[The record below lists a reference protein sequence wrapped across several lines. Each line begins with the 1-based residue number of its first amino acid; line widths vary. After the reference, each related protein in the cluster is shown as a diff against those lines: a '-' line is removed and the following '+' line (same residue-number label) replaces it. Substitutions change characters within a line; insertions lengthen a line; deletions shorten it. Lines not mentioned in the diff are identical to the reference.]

1 MCMYD
6 HAPQTPEE
14 RRAMKRELKAARERN
29 RIEKQ
34 RAKAARECAQWEAL
48 PLYDDF
54 KTWAAGLFDVI
65 AYMACIEEGSKKRY
79 TAFCECG
86 KTFEPPVRKSGT
98 YVICPHCGR
107 RVRLRDVRRSGWW
120 GDHKTVAL
128 LQKCSLGYMQRIFIV
143 YKRTRFY
150 EDCTATVEIDFE
162 EEQRDVVGADGFK
175 EGRFLSYHQKR
186 GTDQYVAGAGY
197 MHGSGWCAWRAEDG
211 PMETFPGN
219 LDEVLAG
226 GKFQYS
232 QLEIAAAHQ
241 KVNPFDYLR
250 RYVNYPEV
258 ERLYKA
264 GLYKFAWEYLTKQV
278 ERGRNTWAYL
288 TSPKDYGLVTQED
301 FAEAAGN
308 NYGIAELMA
317 RKRIRGWEFS
327 DADEKAAAVAFMME
341 LNYQQGTEFE
351 YSFITN
357 RSLFGYYWREQRE
370 KYLAE
375 IQNRS
380 MVRREDF
387 VRQNFIVDYNDY
399 VTSCIELRYDLTDT
413 AISRPH
419 NFQEMHDRVTSLLRD
434 LRAKREAEKWK
445 GVQVVYEQLHDLI
458 EWTDGKL
465 LVRMAHDAA
474 DLIREGREMHH
485 CVGTYGRRVAEGQC
499 FILFIRRAAEP
510 DKAFYTVE
518 IKPDLTGLKIVQVR
532 GYRNSDRSAEERAE
546 VEAFLARYERW
557 FNARPLGD
565 HVLQAQ
571 PIAAAV

>member
-86 KTFEPPVRKSGT
+86 KTFEPPTRKSGI
-98 YVICPHCGR
+98 YVVCPHCGR
-107 RVRLRDVRRSGWW
+107 RVRLRDVRRSSWW
-120 GDHKTVAL
+120 GDHKIVAL
-128 LQKCSLGYMQRIFIV
+128 LQKCSVGYMQRIFIV
-143 YKRTRFY
+143 YKRSRFY
-150 EDCTATVEIDFE
+150 KDGTATVEIEFE

-175 EGRFLSYHQKR
+175 DGRFLSYHQKR
-186 GTDQYVAGAGY
+186 GTDWYIAGAGY
-197 MHGSGWCAWRAEDG
+197 VHGRGWCAWRAEDG

-219 LDEVLAG
+219 LAEVLAG

-232 QLEIAAAHQ
+232 QLAIAAAHQ

-250 RYVNYPEV
+250 RYENYPEV

-264 GLYKFAWEYLTKQV
+264 GLYKFAWEYMTKHV
-278 ERGRNTWAYL
+278 ERGRNAWAYL
-288 TSPKDYGLVTQED
+288 TSPKDYGLVTQGD
-301 FAEAAGN
+301 FAEAAEKD
-308 NYGIAELMA
+308 YGIAELMA

-327 DADEKAAAVAFMME
+327 DADEKAAAVAFMRE
-341 LNYQQGTEFE
+341 VNWQQGDRFE
-351 YSFITN
+351 HSFITN
-357 RSLFGYYWREQRE
+357 RSLFGYWREQRE
-370 KYLAE
+370 GYRGRNQTEKYAL
-375 IQNRS
+375 
-380 MVRREDF
+380 
-387 VRQNFIVDYNDY
+387 QNFFVDYNDY
-399 VTSCIELRYDLTDT
+399 VTCCIELRYDLTDT

-419 NFQEMHDRVTSLLRD
+419 NFQEMHDRVTSLVRD
-434 LRAKREAEKWK
+434 LRAKREAEKLK
-445 GVQVVYEQLHDLI
+445 GVQAVYEQLHDLI

-465 LVRMAHDAA
+465 LVRMAHDAG

-499 FILFIRRAAEP
+499 FILFIRRAEEP
-510 DKAFYTVE
+510 GKAFYTVE
-518 IKPDLTGLKIVQVR
+518 IKPDLKTLQVVQCR
-532 GYRNSDRSAEERAE
+532 GYRNSDRSAAERAE
-546 VEAFLARYERW
+546 VDAFLAKYARW
-557 FNARPLGD
+557 YNARPLGD
-565 HVLQAQ
+565 HVPQLAQ
-571 PIAAAV
+571 EAAAAV